1 MISTLGSWQIC
12 HEIVCKQ
19 TLILSLHGW
28 REQVRQQLRQHPCLT
43 SASLFAV
50 VEDSE
55 NFGPFRKFESMAK
68 SKAVTAPSQ
77 ETRDY
82 VFQQI
87 QQTSEPVTAGQVA
100 KLLAPPHKLSEA
112 KVTPILDEFVAAERL
127 QTFPP
132 KTAKGKPRYWD
143 RDQNEFARSL
153 ILETLDKKGSLAKT
167 DLRKA
172 VKQLT
177 EELFLNAFQG
187 LLDAQ
192 KLFEHPP
199 LPKKKT
205 SLFGNRPPAPEPY
218 LNDLGVQLSKIVGQ
232 LKGASV
238 PDEVLRRALVQL
250 VESTGVPFGGG
261 AVALQNVEMPSE
273 ELKVDLIALM
283 RSIEPAADSGAL
295 VAAREL
301 RRAAKLE
308 KMLFDQEIL
317 GLARQGRL
325 MLHRHDFAGGLSPA
339 ERDELVTDGA
349 GTYYV
354 GMALRRESAQ

>member
-1 MISTLGSWQIC
+1 
-12 HEIVCKQ
+12 
-19 TLILSLHGW
+19 
-28 REQVRQQLRQHPCLT
+28 
-43 SASLFAV
+43 
-50 VEDSE
+50 
-55 NFGPFRKFESMAK
+55 MAK
-68 SKAVTAPSQ
+68 SKVVAAPSQ

-82 VFQQI
+82 VYQQI
-87 QQTSEPVTAGQVA
+87 QQTSEPVTAGQIA

-112 KVTPILDEFVAAERL
+112 KVTPILDEFVAAARL
-127 QTFPP
+127 QLFPP
-132 KTAKGKPRYWD
+132 KTAKGKSRYWD

-187 LLDAQ
+187 LLDTQ

-218 LNDLGVQLSKIVGQ
+218 LNDLGGQLSKIVAQ
-232 LKGASV
+232 LRGASV
-238 PDEVLRRALVQL
+238 PVEVLRRALVQL
-250 VESTGVPFGGG
+250 VESTGVPFGEG
-261 AVALQNVEMPSE
+261 ATVTRSAALPLQ
-273 ELKVDLIALM
+273 ELNVDLIALM

-301 RRAAKLE
+301 RRAARID
-308 KMLFDQEIL
+308 KMPFDQEIL
-317 GLARQGRL
+317 ALARQGRL
-325 MLHRHDFAGGLSPA
+325 MLHRHDFASGLSQA

-354 GMALRRESAQ
+354 GMALRRESPQ

>member
-1 MISTLGSWQIC
+1 
-12 HEIVCKQ
+12 
-19 TLILSLHGW
+19 
-28 REQVRQQLRQHPCLT
+28 
-43 SASLFAV
+43 
-50 VEDSE
+50 
-55 NFGPFRKFESMAK
+55 MAK
-68 SKAVTAPSQ
+68 SKLVAAPSQ

-82 VFQQI
+82 VYQQI
-87 QQTSEPVTAGQVA
+87 QQTSEPVTAGQIA
-100 KLLAPPHKLSEA
+100 NLLAPPHKLSEA
-112 KVTPILDEFVAAERL
+112 KVTPILDEFVAAARL
-127 QTFPP
+127 QLFPP

-187 LLDAQ
+187 LLDSQ

-205 SLFGNRPPAPEPY
+205 SLFGKCPPAPEPY
-218 LNDLGVQLSKIVGQ
+218 LNDLGGQLSKIVAQ
-232 LKGASV
+232 LRGASV
-238 PDEVLRRALVQL
+238 PVEVLRRALVQL
-250 VESTGVPFGGG
+250 VESTGVPFGEG
-261 AVALQNVEMPSE
+261 AAVTRSAAIPLQ
-273 ELKVDLIALM
+273 ELNVDLIALM

-301 RRAAKLE
+301 RRAARID
-308 KMLFDQEIL
+308 KMPFDQEIL
-317 GLARQGRL
+317 ALARQGRL
-325 MLHRHDFAGGLSPA
+325 MLHRHDFASGLSQA

>member
-1 MISTLGSWQIC
+1 
-12 HEIVCKQ
+12 
-19 TLILSLHGW
+19 
-28 REQVRQQLRQHPCLT
+28 
-43 SASLFAV
+43 
-50 VEDSE
+50 
-55 NFGPFRKFESMAK
+55 MAK
-68 SKAVTAPSQ
+68 SKVVAAPSQ

-82 VFQQI
+82 VYQQI
-87 QQTSEPVTAGQVA
+87 QQTSEPVTAGQIA

-112 KVTPILDEFVAAERL
+112 KVTPILDEFVAAARL
-127 QTFPP
+127 QLFPP

-187 LLDAQ
+187 LLDNQ

-205 SLFGNRPPAPEPY
+205 SLFGKCPPAPEPY
-218 LNDLGVQLSKIVGQ
+218 LNDLGGQLSKIVAQ
-232 LKGASV
+232 LRGASV
-238 PDEVLRRALVQL
+238 PVEVLRRALVQL
-250 VESTGVPFGGG
+250 VESTGVPFGEG
-261 AVALQNVEMPSE
+261 AAVTRSAAIPLR
-273 ELKVDLIALM
+273 ELNVDLIALM

-301 RRAAKLE
+301 RRAARID
-308 KMLFDQEIL
+308 KMPFDQEIL
-317 GLARQGRL
+317 ALARQGRL
-325 MLHRHDFAGGLSPA
+325 MLHRHDFASGLSQA

>member
-1 MISTLGSWQIC
+1 
-12 HEIVCKQ
+12 
-19 TLILSLHGW
+19 
-28 REQVRQQLRQHPCLT
+28 
-43 SASLFAV
+43 
-50 VEDSE
+50 
-55 NFGPFRKFESMAK
+55 MAK
-68 SKAVTAPSQ
+68 SKLVAAPSQ

-82 VFQQI
+82 VYQQI
-87 QQTSEPVTAGQVA
+87 QQTSEPVTAGQIA

-112 KVTPILDEFVAAERL
+112 KVTPILDEFVAAARL
-127 QTFPP
+127 QLFPP

-187 LLDAQ
+187 LLDSQ

-205 SLFGNRPPAPEPY
+205 SLFGKCPPAPEPY
-218 LNDLGVQLSKIVGQ
+218 LNDLGGQLSKIVAQ
-232 LKGASV
+232 LRGASV
-238 PDEVLRRALVQL
+238 PVEVLRRALVQL
-250 VESTGVPFGGG
+250 VESTGVPFGEG
-261 AVALQNVEMPSE
+261 AAVTRSAAIPLQ
-273 ELKVDLIALM
+273 ELNVDLIALM

-301 RRAAKLE
+301 RRAARID
-308 KMLFDQEIL
+308 KMPFDQEIL
-317 GLARQGRL
+317 ALARQGRL
-325 MLHRHDFAGGLSPA
+325 MLHRHDFASGLSQA

>member
-1 MISTLGSWQIC
+1 
-12 HEIVCKQ
+12 
-19 TLILSLHGW
+19 
-28 REQVRQQLRQHPCLT
+28 
-43 SASLFAV
+43 
-50 VEDSE
+50 
-55 NFGPFRKFESMAK
+55 MAK
-68 SKAVTAPSQ
+68 SKVVAAPSQ

-82 VFQQI
+82 VYQQI
-87 QQTSEPVTAGQVA
+87 QQTSEPVTAGQIA

-112 KVTPILDEFVAAERL
+112 KVTPILDEFVAAARL
-127 QTFPP
+127 QLFPP

-187 LLDAQ
+187 LLDSQ

-205 SLFGNRPPAPEPY
+205 SLFGKCPPAPEPY
-218 LNDLGVQLSKIVGQ
+218 LNDLGGQLSKIVAQ
-232 LKGASV
+232 LRGASV
-238 PDEVLRRALVQL
+238 PVEVLRRALVQL
-250 VESTGVPFGGG
+250 VESTGVPFGEG
-261 AVALQNVEMPSE
+261 AAVTRSAAIPLQ
-273 ELKVDLIALM
+273 ELNVDLIALM

-301 RRAAKLE
+301 RRAARID
-308 KMLFDQEIL
+308 KMPFDQEIL
-317 GLARQGRL
+317 ALARQGRL
-325 MLHRHDFAGGLSPA
+325 MLHRHDFASGLSQA